1 MTKTLLLIS
10 FALSCVVSKLSA
22 QEGPTGLALG
32 EIAPDFKAKDQN
44 KNTVH
49 LKSLLKSGPV
59 VLVFYRGEW
68 CPYCNKHLMT
78 FEDSLTL
85 IKSKGASVIAVT
97 PETPEYISKTI
108 EKTQAS
114 FPIIHD
120 QGLSIMKSYDV
131 SFRLDDKNIE
141 VYKKY
146 DLNFDIINGQTNGP
160 NLPVPAVYIIGAEGK
175 ITYKYF
181 EPNYRKR
188 ATIAEILD
196 HL

>member
-1 MTKTLLLIS
+1 MNKILTIFLLCCL
-10 FALSCVVSKLSA
+10 VSGLHA
-22 QEGPTGLALG
+22 QQGPAGLRVGDL
-32 EIAPDFKAKDQN
+32 APDFKSKDQK

-49 LKSLLKSGPV
+49 LKSLLKKGPV

-68 CPYCNKHLMT
+68 CPYCNKHLKT
-78 FEDSLTL
+78 FEDSLML
-85 IKSKGASVIAVT
+85 IKSKGASVIAIT

-114 FPIIHD
+114 FPIIYDH
-120 QGLSIMKSYDV
+120 GLSIMKSYDV
-131 SFRLDDKNIE
+131 SFKLDDKNIE

-146 DLNFDIINGQTNGP
+146 DLNFDVINGEVNGP
-160 NLPVPAVYIIGAEGK
+160 NLPIPAVYVVDRKGK

-181 EPNYRKR
+181 EPNYKKR
-188 ATIAEILD
+188 ATIADILN